1 MAFFGGY
8 IMHLPISPRLLAC
21 AEYVCPGEVVADV
34 GCDHGHLG
42 IHLLTKGVA
51 KRIIASDINE
61 GPLQSAQRNAR
72 KFAVENKMSFH
83 LCPGVRDVPRDF
95 DVLVC
100 AGMGAD
106 TMVSILEDAP
116 WLNSNCYRL
125 ILQCQSKT
133 PLLRRYLSKNGWY
146 IETESVLK
154 DGRFLYTIMEVIW
167 APEKPRLTVGG
178 RYLPPALLTNAY
190 PETAEYVFRTMEGLR
205 LAVSHRDDPEKKQAL
220 EELEIIYPP
229 DKELL

>member
-1 MAFFGGY
+1 
-8 IMHLPISPRLLAC
+8 MHLPISERLLAC
-21 AEYVCPGEVVADV
+21 AEYIRPGEVVADV
-34 GCDHGHLG
+34 GCDHGYLG
-42 IHLLTKGVA
+42 IHLLTGSIT
-51 KRIIASDINE
+51 KRVIASDINE

-72 KFAVENKMSFH
+72 KFGVANKMSFH

-116 WLNSNCYRL
+116 WLKSDRYRL

-133 PLLRRYLSKNGWY
+133 PLLRRYLSENGWH
-146 IETESVLK
+146 IEIESVLK
-154 DGRFLYTIMEVIW
+154 DGRFLYSIMEVIW

-178 RYLPPALLTNAY
+178 WYISPALSRNLT
-190 PETAEYVFRTMEGLR
+190 PEAKEYCKRILDGLR
-205 LAVSHRDDPEKKQAL
+205 LSLSHRDNPEKMQAF
-220 EELEIIYPP
+220 EELSPI
-229 DKELL
+229 DM

>member
-1 MAFFGGY
+1 
-8 IMHLPISPRLLAC
+8 MHLPISNRLLAC
-21 AEYVCPGEVVADV
+21 AEYVHPGDVVADV
-34 GCDHGHLG
+34 GCDHGYLG

-72 KFAVENKMSFH
+72 KFGVENKMSFH
-83 LCPGVRDVPRDF
+83 LCPGVRDIPRDF
-95 DVLVC
+95 DVMVC

-116 WLNSNCYRL
+116 WLKDAHYRL
-125 ILQCQSKT
+125 VLQCQSKT
-133 PLLRRYLSKNGWY
+133 PLLRRYLSENGWY
-146 IETESVLK
+146 ITTESVLK
-154 DGRFLYTIMEVIW
+154 DGRFLYTVMEVIW
-167 APEKPRLTVGG
+167 APDMPRLSVGG
-178 RYLPPALLTNAY
+178 WYLPPALLTNAY
-190 PETAEYVFRTMEGLR
+190 PETAEYVFRVMDGLR
-205 LAVSHRDDPEKKQAL
+205 LAVEHRNEPEKKQAL